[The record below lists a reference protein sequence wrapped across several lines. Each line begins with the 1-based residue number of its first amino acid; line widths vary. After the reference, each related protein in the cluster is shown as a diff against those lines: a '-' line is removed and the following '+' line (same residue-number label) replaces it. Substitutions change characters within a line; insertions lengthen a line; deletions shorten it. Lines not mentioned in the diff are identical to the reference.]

1 MDVIDKLHLHDSHL
15 TNYSLVCPSTM
26 NERGRGW
33 FPIFLRHEKEGDGA
47 DDDSDEDGHD
57 GRGGGIS
64 SPQGQISR
72 IEVIARATQTAF
84 FTFCNLNGS
93 RRRYSRGLRL
103 AKNFAMKY

>member
-1 MDVIDKLHLHDSHL
+1 
-15 TNYSLVCPSTM
+15 M